1 MKFIPW
7 ALFFKRRN
15 QIVDEK
21 AAAVIAIEAPCS
33 KENNSA
39 VKIISK

>member
-7 ALFFKRRN
+7 AHFFKRRN

-21 AAAVIAIEAPCS
+21 AAVIAIEAPKHSIACH
-33 KENNSA
+33 KGL
-39 VKIISK
+39 VI